1 MLCKNVIDAVNRFK
15 SGIKNYPKVD
25 FLNNDGGVNEEAI
38 KIALKM
44 AFPDI
49 TPRTM
54 TRENWNDLVAFD
66 KLPEELYNYKEKDQS
81 EAYGVIIKNW
91 FCLSEENIK
100 DKEFDKIHCNACDTV
115 VEFLKCNGYTEES
128 ATYGKAQKV
137 VNMMFK
143 HLFCLAMKD
152 DGTVEKEKHF
162 EFCHM
167 ALDSFTLEWLK
178 RTKDSKK
185 SNIVKGKVDSW
196 SAIQKSS
203 TETYTKKSKDKEL
216 TFYSYKT
223 LVNMIR
229 DIIPQK
235 DYPCLTPFQ
244 AEFIIWPEIQLHLAA
259 EALFGQEIG
268 KEETVKVLKEKIGKE
283 EAEEIN
289 FTEATKIFRRLD
301 IKQKIEIVQDKLKV
315 IGDYYN
321 KLQAESNKSV
331 KE

>member
-15 SGIKNYPKVD
+15 SGIKNYPKAD

-49 TPRTM
+49 TSRTM
-54 TRENWNDLVAFD
+54 TREKVDDLVAFD
-66 KLPEELYNYKEKDQS
+66 KLPEKLYTYKENDQS

-91 FCLSEENIK
+91 FCLSEASIGK
-100 DKEFDKIHCNACDTV
+100 DKFDDAHCKLCDTV
-115 VEFLKCNGYTEES
+115 VSFLKYNKYTEDS

-143 HLFCLAMKD
+143 HLFCLAMQD
-152 DGTVEKEKHF
+152 NGTVEKEKHF

-178 RTKDSKK
+178 RTKDHKK

-203 TETYTKKSKDKEL
+203 TDTYTKKNKDKEL

-244 AEFIIWPEIQLHLAA
+244 AEFIIWPEIQLHLAT

-289 FTEATKIFRRLD
+289 FTEATKMFRGLD
-301 IKQKIEIVQDKLKV
+301 IQQKIEIVQYKLKV
-315 IGDYYN
+315 IVDYYN
-321 KLQAESNKSV
+321 ELRAESNKNV
-331 KE
+331 EE